1 MKLGQD
7 IVKYRYIIMGV
18 FVGLVVLA
26 CCLFPSMMEKVNYDF
41 TSYLPKGYMTSDGYD
56 FLSQNFN
63 IHGDVDHLCSKSF
76 TQYGSTSKVEGSSRW
91 KLW

>member
-41 TSYLPKGYMTSDGYD
+41 TSYLPRVSAVISAAALPERKHPAGLKDCGEEEKPDAEASGFY
-56 FLSQNFN
+56 
-63 IHGDVDHLCSKSF
+63 
-76 TQYGSTSKVEGSSRW
+76 
-91 KLW
+91 